1 MILETRDDQLRRR
14 ALRAGADDYIVG
26 PLTEEHIFDK
36 TRSLV
41 NRSAVSPLPTKLFH
55 GDLTVD
61 LLAFRVKYKDRVVN
75 LPANEFRLL
84 ISFIENIDKLM
95 SRKSLI
101 ELLGKDSQAMDDRN
115 VNVWVGRLR
124 RSLIASGVPDP
135 IRTVRSLGYVM
146 DSC

>member
-1 MILETRDDQLRRR
+1 MILETRDDQLQRR
-14 ALRAGADDYIVG
+14 ALHAGADDYIVG
-26 PLTEEHIFDK
+26 PLTKDHIVDK
-36 TRSLV
+36 TGSQV
-41 NRSAVSPLPTKLFH
+41 NRSAIFPLPTKLFH

-75 LPANEFRLL
+75 MPTNEFRLL
-84 ISFIENIDKLM
+84 VTFIENSDKLL

-101 ELLGKDSQAMDDRN
+101 ELLGKDCQAMDDRN

-124 RSLIASGVPDP
+124 RSLIARGVPDP
-135 IRTVRSLGYVM
+135 IRTVRSHGYVM